1 MHFGARPLGEP
12 AAISSYLYTSVWY
25 SLPKRPGSR
34 NAFAVSPS
42 TVDMANDGSNGS
54 PFSQKLEVPEA
65 LTFDDV
71 LLRPKESRVEPDE
84 ADVSTRVSSNVELTI
99 PVLSAAM
106 DTVTESGLAIAM
118 AREGGLGVL
127 HRNMSV
133 EETAAEVERVKRA
146 DELVIRRENVVTASP
161 DQPVREVDAMME
173 HEGVSG
179 APVVDE
185 DDAVLGIISGTDI
198 RPYLEVGE
206 SDAVSEAMTDE
217 VITASEDID
226 AREALELMYD
236 HKIERV
242 PVVDDDDRLV
252 GLVTMQGVLAR
263 REHTDAAR
271 DESGSLLIGVA
282 VGPFEEERAVA
293 ADEAGADVV
302 FIDCAHAHNLNVLD
316 SARAI
321 KAEVDADVVVGN
333 VGTREAAEA
342 AVDFADGLKVG
353 IGPGSICTTRVV
365 SGAGMPQ
372 ITAVAQ
378 VADVA
383 QREDVPVIADG
394 GIRYSGDAIKAIAAG
409 ADAVMLGSYFAG
421 TDEAPGRVITMNG
434 KRYKQYRGMGSVGA
448 MSEGG
453 GDRYL
458 KDAEEDEEFV
468 PEGVEA
474 ATPYKGPLSSELH
487 QLVGGMRSGMGY
499 VGAETLTDFKE
510 RAEFVRVSQAGQTEG
525 HPHDVTITDE
535 APNYSPE

>member
-1 MHFGARPLGEP
+1 MERDA
-12 AAISSYLYTSVWY
+12 
-25 SLPKRPGSR
+25 
-34 NAFAVSPS
+34 PS
-42 TVDMANDGSNGS
+42 DAQFTE
-54 PFSQKLEVPEA
+54 KLRVPEA

-71 LLRPKESRVEPDE
+71 LLRPAESRVEPDE
-84 ADVSTRVSSNVELTI
+84 ADVSTRVSKNVELTV

-106 DTVTESGLAIAM
+106 DTVTESELAIEM
-118 AREGGLGVL
+118 ARRGGLGVL
-127 HRNMSV
+127 HRNMTV
-133 EETAAEVERVKRA
+133 EQVVAEVERVKRA

-161 DQPVREVDAMME
+161 DQTVREVDGMME
-173 HEGVSG
+173 DEEVSG
-179 APVVDE
+179 APVVDDE
-185 DDAVLGIISGTDI
+185 DRVLGIISGTDI

-206 SDAVSEAMTDE
+206 SDAVREAMTDE
-217 VITASEDID
+217 VITAPEDVTPRD
-226 AREALELMYD
+226 ALELMYD

-242 PVVDDDDRLV
+242 PVVDDEDHLV
-252 GLVTMQGVLAR
+252 GLVTMQGVLQR

-271 DESGSLLIGVA
+271 DESGSLRVGVA

-293 ADEAGADVV
+293 ADEAGADVL

-316 SARAI
+316 AAEAI
-321 KAEVDADVVVGN
+321 TAEVDADVVVGN

-342 AVDFADGLKVG
+342 CVDFADGIKVG

-372 ITAVAQ
+372 ITAVAE
-378 VADVA
+378 VAEVA
-383 QREDVPVIADG
+383 ESHDVPVIADG
-394 GIRYSGDAIKAIAAG
+394 GIRYSGDAIKAVAAG
-409 ADAVMLGSYFAG
+409 AHAVMLGSYFAG
-421 TDEAPGRVITMNG
+421 TEEAPGRVITMNG

-458 KDAEEDEEFV
+458 KDEEEGEEFV

-474 ATPYKGPLSSELH
+474 ATPYKGPLASELH

-499 VGAETLTDFKE
+499 VGAETLEEVRQT
-510 RAEFVRVSQAGQTEG
+510 AEFVRVSQAGQTEG

-535 APNYSPE
+535 APNYSPNE

>member
-1 MHFGARPLGEP
+1 M
-12 AAISSYLYTSVWY
+12 T
-25 SLPKRPGSR
+25 R
-34 NAFAVSPS
+34 NAFGPRL
-42 TVDMANDGSNGS
+42 TTDNMASNGS
-54 PFSQKLEVPEA
+54 EPFSEKLRVPEA

-71 LLRPKESRVEPDE
+71 LLRPMESRVEPDA
-84 ADVSTRVSSNVELTI
+84 ADVSTRVSRNVELQI

-106 DTVTESGLAIAM
+106 DTVTEAGMAIGM

-127 HRNMSV
+127 HRNMDAP
-133 EETAAEVERVKRA
+133 EMEAQIAQVKRA
-146 DELVIRRENVVTASP
+146 DELVIRRENVVTAAP
-161 DQPVREVDAMME
+161 EQTVDDVDEMME

-185 DDAVLGIISGTDI
+185 DDTVLGIISGTDI

-206 SDAVSEAMTDE
+206 SDTVREAMTDE
-217 VITASEDID
+217 VITAGEDVS
-226 AREALELMYD
+226 ARDALELMYD

-242 PVVDDDDRLV
+242 PIVDDEDRLV
-252 GLVTMQGVLAR
+252 GLVTMQGILAR
-263 REHTDAAR
+263 RENENAAR
-271 DESGSLLIGVA
+271 DEDGRLRVGAA
-282 VGPFEEERAVA
+282 VGPFEDERAIA
-293 ADEAGADVV
+293 ADEAGADVL

-321 KAEVDADVVVGN
+321 TETVDADVVVGN

-342 AVDFADGLKVG
+342 CVDFADGIKVG

-372 ITAVAQ
+372 ITAVAE

-383 QREDVPVIADG
+383 SEHDVPVIADG

-434 KRYKQYRGMGSVGA
+434 KKYKQYRGMGSVGA
-448 MSEGG
+448 MQSGG
-453 GDRYL
+453 GERYL
-458 KDAEEDEEFV
+458 KEENDEEYV

-474 ATPYKGPLSSELH
+474 ATPYTGTLASELH
-487 QLVGGMRSGMGY
+487 QLVGGMQSGMGY
-499 VGAETLTDFKE
+499 VGAESIPEFKE
-510 RAEFVRVSQAGQTEG
+510 RSEFIRVSSAGQTEG
-525 HPHDVTITDE
+525 HPHDVMITDE
-535 APNYSPE
+535 APNYSPNE